1 MNDARPRIPPPAPP
15 PVVFGA
21 AAALPGTAAPARL
34 LWLITGFWMLQP
46 LSTDLYLASL
56 PTLAA
61 SFRVAPAA
69 VQQTLSMFALGVAVS
84 QLVSGPLAD
93 RFGRRPILL
102 AGLLVYVAASLACAL
117 ATHIDALIAARFAQ
131 AAGSCTVAV
140 IARAVVR
147 DAWPASE
154 GAQVIARS
162 TSVLAVALLLAPIVG
177 AQLQASF
184 GWRANFT
191 LLTLAGAALALISA
205 VRFAETMTQRPP
217 AAIRPAALLHNYGA
231 LLRSRA
237 FWAYALPGALSFGM
251 VFVYICGA
259 SFALIDVLGVPTRH
273 FGYLFALGVLG
284 YLVGTQ
290 LCRRMLPHYG
300 LSRTLRLG
308 STLGLAAGTTFAIGL
323 ALGLQHWA
331 TVVLAHF
338 LVTLAHGINSPCA
351 QSGAVAPFP
360 EKAGTAAALLGSLTM
375 LSAFLVTTLVGA
387 SYDGTL
393 RPLATIS
400 ALLALALFV
409 AERVLAAAH
418 PAEEAGS

>member
-1 MNDARPRIPPPAPP
+1 MSDARPRTPPLAPP
-15 PVVFGA
+15 PVAFGA
-21 AAALPGTAAPARL
+21 AAAQPGTAAPARL

-102 AGLLVYVAASLACAL
+102 TGLLVYVAASLACAL

-177 AQLQASF
+177 AQLQATF
-184 GWRANFT
+184 GWRANFA
-191 LLTLAGAALALISA
+191 LLTLAGAALALLST
-205 VRFAETMTQRPP
+205 VRFAETMAPRR
-217 AAIRPAALLHNYGA
+217 AAVIRPTALLRNYGA

-237 FWAYALPGALSFGM
+237 FWSYALPGALSFGM
-251 VFVYICGA
+251 VFVYISGA

-290 LCRRMLPHYG
+290 LCRRMLPRYG
-300 LSRTLRLG
+300 LARTLRRG
-308 STLGLAAGTTFAIGL
+308 STLGLAAGTSFAIGL

-331 TVVLAHF
+331 TVVTAHF

-375 LSAFLVTTLVGA
+375 FSAFLVTTLVGA

-393 RPLATIS
+393 QPLATIS
-400 ALLALALFV
+400 ALLAVALFV

-418 PAEEAGS
+418 PAEEARS

>member
-1 MNDARPRIPPPAPP
+1 MNDARPRTPPPAPP

-21 AAALPGTAAPARL
+21 AAARPGTAAPARL

-69 VQQTLSMFALGVAVS
+69 VQQTLSMFALGVALS

-93 RFGRRPILL
+93 RFGRRPMLL

-177 AQLQASF
+177 AQLQATF
-184 GWRANFT
+184 GWRANFA
-191 LLTLAGAALALISA
+191 LLTLAGTVLALISA

-251 VFVYICGA
+251 VFVYISGA

-300 LSRTLRLG
+300 LSRTLRVG

-331 TVVLAHF
+331 TVVTAHF

-393 RPLATIS
+393 QPLATIS
-400 ALLALALFV
+400 ALLAVALFV

-418 PAEEAGS
+418 PAEEARS